1 MATNIP
7 MQTKKKI
14 LVTGANGLLGQKL
27 VENLIENSSF
37 EVIATGR
44 GACRISVK
52 GFKYVSMDLIDSD
65 QVKAMLSKIQPQI
78 IIHCAAITHVDV
90 CEQNQEQCYQ
100 VNVKATEYLVEE
112 AEKYKAHFIY
122 VSTDFVF
129 SGEKELLDE
138 NEPPSP
144 VNFYGQTKWESERFV
159 SKNATY
165 WAIVRTVLVYGL
177 ASDLSRS
184 NLILWV
190 KSSLEAGK
198 EIQVVDDQFRTPTL
212 AEDLA
217 SGCILIAEQSK
228 NGIFNI
234 CGSDF
239 LTPFEMA
246 ILSAEYFGLDTNLIK
261 RTNSSA
267 FKQPAQRPKK
277 TGLVIEKARVE
288 LGYEPK
294 TFLEG
299 IAILANQFILASS

>member
-7 MQTKKKI
+7 MPTKKKI

-27 VENLIENSSF
+27 VENLIENSGF

-44 GACRISVK
+44 GACRIPVK
-52 GFKYVSMDLIDSD
+52 GFKYVSMDIIDSD
-65 QVKAMLSKIQPQI
+65 QVKASLSKIQPQI

-112 AEKYKAHFIY
+112 AGKYKAHFIY

-138 NEPPSP
+138 HEPPSP
-144 VNFYGQTKWESERFV
+144 VNFYGQTKWEAERFV
-159 SKNATY
+159 SKNATH

-217 SGCILIAEQSK
+217 SGCVLIAEQSK

-239 LTPFEMA
+239 LTPFQMA
-246 ILSAEYFGLDTNLIK
+246 ILSAEYFGLDINLIK
-261 RTNSSA
+261 RTDSSA

-294 TFLEG
+294 TFQEG
-299 IAILANQFILASS
+299 IAILANQFNLASS